1 MDEKTGRP
9 VTEQETGRQPLL
21 GIASLADDTVVVVA
35 AAAAVAA
42 AAVAAAV
49 TITAAGNDVP
59 EFQPPYTWSEYD
71 EG

>member
-42 AAVAAAV
+42 AV